1 MLQVLL
7 GNACETKWKGR
18 GVPTNMLKEWNV
30 AVAIN
35 KTVRHVCGELDESA
49 AFVRKELPEEAA
61 SYAIAIAKVFET
73 ITSEILAPLYE
84 EHPEIAPE
92 IWRKRQ
98 AGSGEGKTEM

>member
-1 MLQVLL
+1 MLFRNV
-7 GNACETKWKGR
+7 CETIWKEQ
-18 GVPTNMLKEWNV
+18 GVPTNMLKNLEV

-35 KTVRHVCGELDESA
+35 NSVRDVCRELDESA

-61 SYAIAIAKVFET
+61 IYAIAIAKVFEA

-92 IWRKRQ
+92 IWRKR
-98 AGSGEGKTEM
+98 AGGCPTSRL